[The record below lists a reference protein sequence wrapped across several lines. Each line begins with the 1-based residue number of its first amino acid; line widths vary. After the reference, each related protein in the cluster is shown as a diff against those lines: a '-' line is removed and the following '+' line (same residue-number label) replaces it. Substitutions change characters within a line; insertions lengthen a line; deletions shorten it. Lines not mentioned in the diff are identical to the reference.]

1 MKNVNQ
7 IFDNLRK
14 AVNSSKP
21 NVRYKQIMAYI
32 DTLEEAINAESS
44 QEEIIEVETPSTEE
58 PQVTTETLTQD
69 STPTSNEDIVK
80 IVEEVLENYEVF
92 DVYTDSEEVNLEN
105 LSLAELRGLYP
116 NIKSTSKNDFLEQLK
131 NL

>member
-69 STPTSNEDIVK
+69 STPTSNEDIAK